1 MEERKEGKRKKGKK
15 TRAVSSKLDLGG
27 LSRFR
32 GSLLSSLLPGYFIFI
47 YLVPRGGNFLD
58 CDDAGTKEIDP

>member
-1 MEERKEGKRKKGKK
+1 MRGKK
-15 TRAVSSKLDLGG
+15 RAAFFSKLDLGG

-32 GSLLSSLLPGYFIFI
+32 GSLPGYFIFI

-58 CDDAGTKEIDP
+58 CDDAGRKEIDP